1 MGCSHSFAPSDADK
15 RRFNKNMEEA
25 MTNALITRSNRQDTG
40 RPEVAVIEATAKEQE
55 LELASAGPGGVL
67 KELALARWRGLT
79 TQVPGPSG
87 ERR

>member
-1 MGCSHSFAPSDADK
+1 MGCLHCFAPSDADK

-25 MTNALITRSNRQDTG
+25 MTNVPIIRSNRPDTG
-40 RPEVAVIEATAKEQE
+40 RPEVAVIEATAKELE
-55 LELASAGPGGVL
+55 LELASTGPGGVL

-79 TQVPGPSG
+79 TQVPGPTA